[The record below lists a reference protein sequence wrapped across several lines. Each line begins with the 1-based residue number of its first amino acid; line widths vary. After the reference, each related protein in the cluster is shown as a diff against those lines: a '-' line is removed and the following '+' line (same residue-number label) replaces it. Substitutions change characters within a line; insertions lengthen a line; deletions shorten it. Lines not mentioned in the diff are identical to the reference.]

1 MNHFVNHKK
10 PIMYNSYKLFP
21 ITFVKTFYLRIH
33 IYIHVHTWYILE
45 TTIKQRCAENESMPE
60 NCFSWNAN
68 SGSGFYFSGTYVPVL
83 LSWNLLNSKNP
94 WFMCFGRKVG
104 LSVNVL
110 LISSLPNHIL
120 CRIFKGLLIIVSCA
134 FNVSPWSHNLFIW
147 QLSANCVIFLL
158 FHISC

>member
-1 MNHFVNHKK
+1 M
-10 PIMYNSYKLFP
+10 
-21 ITFVKTFYLRIH
+21 
-33 IYIHVHTWYILE
+33 
-45 TTIKQRCAENESMPE
+45 QRCAENESMPE

-110 LISSLPNHIL
+110 LISSLPNHRL

-158 FHISC
+158 FHISCLKKWLSLRVETFNVYRESNKRTCFLFCKKNHESNCKKKPL